1 MAGTVTG
8 TLGDPRANSVG
19 AATGGSYAVKDFPD
33 GTAKELVR
41 RLRDGL
47 MELLGR
53 RAGGHLHG
61 RVDDI
66 SDRADRVAVTFRGA
80 EEHGRQQI
88 PTDAPE
94 RLPADSKRVSAERPA
109 PGSPPL
115 ETETS
120 SPVTGS
126 RDDGPASDRAQHFVL
141 RLTQADR
148 DAFASLADKLSL
160 QNMVGDAKL
169 LATFAEIRG
178 KKFSAEENRLI
189 GLLDQMQA
197 KQGGKLIETNLEFRW
212 VSAEPGLGVPKLV
225 EDAHVHGGS
234 EPNRP
239 WTHIGDSV
247 VQDFMAR
254 DRDPGVLFIYDG
266 DKLRPPTEEERKD
279 PNGKHMY
286 MYAKKPVDG
295 LELKDALL
303 GMIRFDPPGG

>member
-1 MAGTVTG
+1 M
-8 TLGDPRANSVG
+8 
-19 AATGGSYAVKDFPD
+19 KDFLD

-41 RLRDGL
+41 RLRDDL
-47 MELLGR
+47 IELLSR

-61 RVDDI
+61 SVDGI
-66 SDRADRVAVTFRGA
+66 SDGAGRAAVTYRGA
-80 EEHGRQQI
+80 EERGRQQI
-88 PTDAPE
+88 PTGGPE
-94 RLPADSKRVSAERPA
+94 RSPADSRRGPAERPA
-109 PGSPPL
+109 QASPPP
-115 ETETS
+115 ETEAP

-126 RDDGPASDRAQHFVL
+126 HDDGRGSDRAQHFVL

-148 DAFASLADKLSL
+148 DAFAGLADKLSL
-160 QNMVGDAKL
+160 QNMVGAAKL
-169 LATFAEIRG
+169 LATFEELRG

-189 GLLDQMQA
+189 GLLDKMQA
-197 KQGGKLIETNLEFRW
+197 EQGGKLIKTNLEFRW

-225 EDAHVHGGS
+225 EDARVHGGS

-239 WTHIGDSV
+239 WTHIGGSV

-266 DKLRPPTEEERKD
+266 DKLRPPTEEEKKD
-279 PNGKHMY
+279 PDGKRMY

-303 GMIRFDPPGG
+303 GMVRFDPPSG

>member
-1 MAGTVTG
+1 M
-8 TLGDPRANSVG
+8 
-19 AATGGSYAVKDFPD
+19 KDFPD
-33 GTAKELVR
+33 GTAKELVQ
-41 RLRDGL
+41 RLRGDL
-47 MELLGR
+47 IKLFR
-53 RAGGHLHG
+53 RAGGYLHG
-61 RVDDI
+61 RVDSI
-66 SDRADRVAVTFRGA
+66 SDRVGGAAVTFRGA
-80 EEHGRQQI
+80 EERGRQQI

-169 LATFAEIRG
+169 LATFAGIRG

-197 KQGGKLIETNLEFRW
+197 KQGGKLIETNLEFRR
-212 VSAEPGLGVPKLV
+212 VSAEPGLGVRSSWRTHMCT
-225 EDAHVHGGS
+225 EDR
-234 EPNRP
+234 NR
-239 WTHIGDSV
+239 T
-247 VQDFMAR
+247 
-254 DRDPGVLFIYDG
+254 DPGRI
-266 DKLRPPTEEERKD
+266 
-279 PNGKHMY
+279 
-286 MYAKKPVDG
+286 
-295 LELKDALL
+295 
-303 GMIRFDPPGG
+303 

>member
-1 MAGTVTG
+1 M
-8 TLGDPRANSVG
+8 
-19 AATGGSYAVKDFPD
+19 KDLPD

-41 RLRDGL
+41 RLRDDL
-47 MELLGR
+47 IELLSR
-53 RAGGHLHG
+53 RAGGHLRA
-61 RVDDI
+61 RVDGI
-66 SDRADRVAVTFRGA
+66 SDRTGRAAVTYRGA

-88 PTDAPE
+88 PTSGPARSPVDSRRAPT
-94 RLPADSKRVSAERPA
+94 ERPA
-109 PGSPPL
+109 QTSPPA
-115 ETETS
+115 ETEIP

-126 RDDGPASDRAQHFVL
+126 RDDGPVSDRPQHFVL

-169 LATFAEIRG
+169 LASFEEIRG

-189 GLLDQMQA
+189 GLLDKMQA
-197 KQGGKLIETNLEFRW
+197 EQGGKLIKMNLEFRW

-225 EDAHVHGGS
+225 EDARVHGGS

-239 WTHIGDSV
+239 WTHIGSGV

-266 DKLRPPTEEERKD
+266 DKLRPPTEEEKKD
-279 PNGKHMY
+279 PRGKGMY
-286 MYAKKPVDG
+286 MYAKKPTDG

-303 GMIRFDPPGG
+303 GMIRFDPAG